1 MFRSKIVFILGAGS
15 SKEVGMPTGDELKN
29 IIHEKLNFR
38 FDWSK
43 QESGDR
49 KIPEQL
55 RQYVASIGQRDTNSY
70 YEAARTIKK
79 ALPLS
84 ISIDNVIEA
93 YNHDS
98 NAELMGKVSIVSSI
112 LGAEQNSKL
121 YFNRRGEAETINF
134 RETNLSWFNLFF
146 KMLHENVNKNAVQS
160 IFDNVSFINFNY
172 DRCLEQYIY
181 YALKEY
187 YSLADQEAEELV
199 KKLKVIRPY
208 GSVGEWSSTNTR
220 KEGVVAF
227 AEENVDLFA
236 ISKKIKTFSEQLEE
250 SDELKELRS
259 LISSAEIVVFLGFA
273 FHRQNMNLMRLE
285 KQNNITKRV
294 YATAYGISSPDCVV
308 LKAELQQFFNAKVD
322 SESIELR
329 NDLTCHG
336 LMSAYWRSLTT
347 NIESSAERTREPKK
361 RKKD

>member
-15 SKEVGMPTGDELKN
+15 SKEIGMPTGDELKDR
-29 IIHEKLNFR
+29 IHEKLSFR
-38 FDWSK
+38 FDMGR
-43 QESGDR
+43 QEAGDR
-49 KIPEQL
+49 IIAEQL
-55 RQYVASIGQRDTNSY
+55 RRYVVSKGEREMTAY
-70 YEAARTIKK
+70 YEAAHTIKK

-93 YNHDS
+93 HSHDPH
-98 NAELMGKVSIVSSI
+98 AELMGKVSIVSSI
-112 LGAEQNSKL
+112 LGAELNSKL
-121 YFNRRGEAETINF
+121 YFSRRNGAETINF
-134 RETNLSWFNLFF
+134 RETNSSWFNLFF

-172 DRCLEQYIY
+172 DRCLEQYLY

-187 YSLADQEAEELV
+187 YTLADQETDGLI
-199 KKLKVIRPY
+199 KKIKIIRPY

-227 AEENVDLFA
+227 AEENMDLFT

-259 LISSAEIVVFLGFA
+259 LISNAEIVVFLGFA

-285 KQNNITKRV
+285 QQDIAAKRV
-294 YATAYGISSPDCVV
+294 YATAFGISPPDCAV
-308 LKAELQQFFNAKVD
+308 LKEEIQQFFNSKVEPD
-322 SESIELR
+322 KIELR

-336 LMSAYWRSLTT
+336 LMGAYWRSLTT
-347 NIESSAERTREPKK
+347 NIESNAAQADKPKK
-361 RKKD
+361 HKQD